1 VPTTGPDD
9 AFQSTL
15 VKFPGKGGWWFVAV
29 PPDRAPAVTRGWG
42 RTPVFAT
49 VDGLSWETSVW
60 RGKNGVTLLAIPKSV
75 RRTKTQGDRM
85 TVSIVAVEDP
95 D

>member
-1 VPTTGPDD
+1 MGTTNSGEV
-9 AFQSTL
+9 FQSTL
-15 VKFPGKGGWWFVAV
+15 VRFPGKGAWWFVAV
-29 PPDRAPAVTRGWG
+29 PPERAPPVTHGWG

-75 RRTKTQGDRM
+75 RRTKTHGDQM
-85 TVSIVAVEDP
+85 TVNIVAVEDP